1 MRLVLQLLA
10 QYQVFDIIVFSD
22 NVILNVPIE
31 QWPPC
36 DALLSYHSAKFPIDK
51 VLQYQQLHNPVSIN
65 DLEMG
70 QAILSRVETYRLL
83 IGCGVP
89 VVRHFV
95 VNHADPAQE
104 EKFEEFEDHIVVNGQ
119 TLHKPFVEKPVS
131 LIYV

>member
-1 MRLVLQLLA
+1 MRLILQLLA
-10 QYQVFDIIVFSD
+10 QYQVFDIVVFSD

-36 DALLSYHSAKFPIDK
+36 DALLSYHSGKFPIDK
-51 VLQYQQLHNPVSIN
+51 VVQYQRLHNPVSIN

-70 QAILSRVETYRLL
+70 RAILSRVETYSLL

-95 VNHADPAQE
+95 VDHNDPEQE
-104 EKFEEFEDHIVVNGQ
+104 AKFEEHEDHIVVNGQ
-119 TLHKPFVEKPVS
+119 VLRKPFVEKPVS
-131 LIYV
+131 SI